1 MERISMLTRK
11 RYRVRLPSRTLVLG
25 ERTLI
30 MGVLNV
36 TPDSFFDGGIYLDA
50 PSAIGRALEMER
62 AGADLIDIGGEST
75 RPGADPVSAEEELAR
90 VLPVLE
96 GLRGKIHIPIS
107 LDTQKATVAEA
118 GIAAGVE
125 IINDVSALRFD
136 PALGEI
142 IRLRRVALIAMH
154 MRGTP
159 GTMHKGP
166 FASNVTRD
174 VVGGLKAAIGRAIRA
189 GLSKSQVLID
199 PGIGFGKRYEQNY
212 ELLARLP
219 DLAGLGYPLVV
230 GTSRKVFIGWKLAD
244 GKGPP
249 WPIEKREWG
258 TAATV
263 AAAIL
268 GGAHVVR
275 VHDVEEMTQVAR
287 VTDAVAA
294 AR

>member
-1 MERISMLTRK
+1 M
-11 RYRVRLPSRTLVLG
+11 
-25 ERTLI
+25 

-50 PSAIGRALEMER
+50 PSAIGRALELER

-142 IRLRRVALIAMH
+142 IRRRRVALIADAH
-154 MRGTP
+154 AR
-159 GTMHKGP
+159 HAEHHAQGP
-166 FASNVTRD
+166 
-174 VVGGLKAAIGRAIRA
+174 
-189 GLSKSQVLID
+189 
-199 PGIGFGKRYEQNY
+199 
-212 ELLARLP
+212 
-219 DLAGLGYPLVV
+219 
-230 GTSRKVFIGWKLAD
+230 
-244 GKGPP
+244 
-249 WPIEKREWG
+249 
-258 TAATV
+258 
-263 AAAIL
+263 
-268 GGAHVVR
+268 VR
-275 VHDVEEMTQVAR
+275 VERDAR
-287 VTDAVAA
+287 RRQRPEGRGRQGRPRRPGEISGSDRSGVRLREKV
-294 AR
+294 

>member
-1 MERISMLTRK
+1 MFTRK
-11 RYRVRLPSRTLVLG
+11 RYRLQLPSRTLVLG

-36 TPDSFFDGGIYLDA
+36 TPDSFFDGGTYLDA
-50 PSAIGRALEMER
+50 PSAIGRAVQLER

-96 GLRGKIHIPIS
+96 GLRGQIHIPIS

-136 PALGEI
+136 PALAEI
-142 IRLRRVALIAMH
+142 ICRRRVALIAMH

-159 GTMHKGP
+159 STMHRGP

-174 VVGGLKAAIGRAIRA
+174 VVAGLKAAVGRATRA
-189 GLSKSQVLID
+189 GVAKSRILID
-199 PGIGFGKRYEQNY
+199 PGIGFGKTYEQNY
-212 ELLARLP
+212 ELLANLP
-219 DLAGLGYPLVV
+219 ELARLGYPLVV
-230 GTSRKVFIGWKLAD
+230 GTSRKVFIGWKLAG
-244 GKGPP
+244 GKKPA
-249 WPIEKREWG
+249 WPIERRGWG

-268 GGAHVVR
+268 GGAHIVR
-275 VHDVEEMTQVAR
+275 VHDVEDMAQVAR
-287 VTDAVAA
+287 IADAIAA
-294 AR
+294 AG